1 MRSDLPALSTIFA
14 KHTPAI
20 SASFLFRL
28 KLATQPSTLQCAM
41 YNAPVGALFIFL
53 IISFK
58 MEYNTTRSKMLM
70 PEYGRNVQRMVEYL
84 MTIEDPARRLR
95 NAEAII
101 ELMGTLN
108 PHLKTIE
115 DYKHKLWDHLYQMT
129 DFQLDVDAPYPAP
142 KPEEVFKKPEVLPY
156 PQSSISHRHFGKNLE
171 ALIAKALKE
180 TDPEKKQGFTQTI
193 GYYMKLSYTNWHKE
207 PVHDDMIRT
216 ELAALTNGE
225 LQYEP
230 GGYRVYFDTRTNFKQ
245 RNNSNNNRNR
255 GGGNNGGNRGGG
267 GSNYGNNNGGNYG
280 NNYGKNRKFN
290 KNKNK

>member
-1 MRSDLPALSTIFA
+1 
-14 KHTPAI
+14 
-20 SASFLFRL
+20 
-28 KLATQPSTLQCAM
+28 
-41 YNAPVGALFIFL
+41 
-53 IISFK
+53 
-58 MEYNTTRSKMLM
+58 MEYNTTRSRMLM

-84 MTIEDPARRLR
+84 LTIEDPDARLR
-95 NAEAII
+95 NAEAVI

-129 DFQLDVDAPYPAP
+129 EFKLDVASPYPRPTA
-142 KPEEVFKKPEVLPY
+142 EQVFKKPEVLPY
-156 PQSSISHRHFGKNLE
+156 PQGGIAHKHFGKNLE
-171 ALIAKALKE
+171 GLIEKAMAE

-193 GYYMKLSYTNWHKE
+193 GYYMKLAYTNWHRE

-225 LQYEP
+225 LMYEP

-245 RNNSNNNRNR
+245 RSNNNNNNRNYK
-255 GGGNNGGNRGGG
+255 GGGGGGQGNQRNFGNNGYN
-267 GSNYGNNNGGNYG
+267 
-280 NNYGKNRKFN
+280 KNRKFN